1 MGLRVGACAFF
12 VAALASSGCGDDSK
26 SPPDRSQVPAFV
38 SQFFD
43 DAWHDDAKAICSV
56 LTADGRAWA
65 TERAF
70 SVRDGESLADALP
83 KWPASYEECVE
94 SGAPHATVSS
104 DLPGAI
110 KNGYRPH
117 VIDVRAADGQLRV
130 RVTFAG
136 GSRTW
141 VLSKG
146 DDGWLVDYF
155 SMPVRE

>member
-1 MGLRVGACAFF
+1 
-12 VAALASSGCGDDSK
+12 
-26 SPPDRSQVPAFV
+26 V

-70 SVRDGESLADALP
+70 SVRDGESIADASP
-83 KWPASYEECVE
+83 KRPASYEECVE
-94 SGAPHATVSS
+94 SGAPHATLSN
-104 DLPGAI
+104 DLPSSMEAGH
-110 KNGYRPH
+110 RPH
-117 VIDVRAADGQLRV
+117 VIDMRTADGQLRI
-130 RVTFAG
+130 RIRFLYGA
-136 GSRTW
+136 RTW
-141 VLSKG
+141 VLSRG

>member
-1 MGLRVGACAFF
+1 MGPRFGAC
-12 VAALASSGCGDDSK
+12 VVSIAAVASSGCGDDSK
-26 SPPDRSQVPAFV
+26 VPPDRSQVPAFV

-43 DAWHDDAKAICSV
+43 SAWHDDAKAICSV

-70 SVRDGESLADALP
+70 SIRNGEGLADASP
-83 KWPASYEECVE
+83 KRSASYEECVE
-94 SGAPHATVSS
+94 SGAPHATLST
-104 DLPGAI
+104 DLPRSMESGH
-110 KNGYRPH
+110 RPH
-117 VIDVRAADGQLRV
+117 VIAMRTTDGQLRV
-130 RVTFAG
+130 RIRFLY
-136 GSRTW
+136 GSSTW

>member
-1 MGLRVGACAFF
+1 M
-12 VAALASSGCGDDSK
+12 
-26 SPPDRSQVPAFV
+26 

-43 DAWHDDAKAICSV
+43 DAWHDDAKGICSV

-70 SVRDGESLADALP
+70 SLRDGESIADASP
-83 KWPASYEECVE
+83 KRPASYEECVE
-94 SGAPHATVSS
+94 SGAPLATLST
-104 DLPGAI
+104 DLPGSMEA
-110 KNGYRPH
+110 GHRPH
-117 VIDVRAADGQLRV
+117 VTDMRTADGQLRI
-130 RVTFAG
+130 RIRFLYGTC
-136 GSRTW
+136 TW

>member
-1 MGLRVGACAFF
+1 
-12 VAALASSGCGDDSK
+12 
-26 SPPDRSQVPAFV
+26 V

-70 SVRDGESLADALP
+70 SVRDGESLAGASP
-83 KWPASYEECVE
+83 KRPASYAECVA
-94 SGAPHATVSS
+94 SGAPHATVST
-104 DLPGAI
+104 DLPASMEAGH
-110 KNGYRPH
+110 RPH
-117 VIDVRAADGQLRV
+117 VIDMRPADGQLRV
-130 RVTFAG
+130 RIRFLY

-141 VLSKG
+141 VFSRG

>member
-1 MGLRVGACAFF
+1 VGLRVGACAFF

-43 DAWHDDAKAICSV
+43 DAAHDDAKAICSV

-70 SVRDGESLADALP
+70 SFRDGESPADASP
-83 KWPASYEECVE
+83 KRPASYEECVE
-94 SGAPHATVSS
+94 SGVPHATLSN
-104 DLPGAI
+104 DLPGSVKA
-110 KNGYRPH
+110 GHRPH
-117 VIDVRAADGQLRV
+117 VIGMRTTDGQLRV
-130 RVTFAG
+130 RIRFLY
-136 GSRTW
+136 GSTTW

-155 SMPVRE
+155 DMPVRE